1 MPKNVIIMLEY
12 ISNRY
17 EWEDGSMRKRLQNIM
32 FEIGYILELIIAFV
46 VGVSVLILSVR
57 LLGQALNSSLFQEDD
72 ILVSILDKAM
82 TLAIGVEFI
91 KMLVKHT
98 PETVIEVL
106 AFAIA
111 KQLVVMHTT
120 PLENFITVVSI
131 AVLFAT
137 RRFLMLSGDRI
148 RMKKKNKKNNTDNK
162 PEET

>member
-1 MPKNVIIMLEY
+1 
-12 ISNRY
+12 
-17 EWEDGSMRKRLQNIM
+17 MRKRLQNIM

-98 PETVIEVL
+98 PCLLYTSAPASPSFVIGISYRRL
-106 AFAIA
+106 NSAALY
-111 KQLVVMHTT
+111 KN
-120 PLENFITVVSI
+120 PFIT
-131 AVLFAT
+131 
-137 RRFLMLSGDRI
+137 
-148 RMKKKNKKNNTDNK
+148 
-162 PEET
+162 